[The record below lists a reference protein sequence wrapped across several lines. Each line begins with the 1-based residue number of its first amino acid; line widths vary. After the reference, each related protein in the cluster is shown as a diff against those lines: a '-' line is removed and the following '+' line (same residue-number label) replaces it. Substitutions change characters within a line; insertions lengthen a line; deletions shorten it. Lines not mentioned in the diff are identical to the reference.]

1 MCDVSPTHALAHAR
15 AHAQNQTLTVQVSV
29 QKWSCTVTCLS
40 RMSAPGSN
48 SSRFAMAWPW
58 RIFEPQTDCRT
69 RQRPWTRRTICTSH
83 ADAGLS
89 TSNPKPRSLVR
100 DGQTSPH
107 RPRLVVSRS
116 TCPPPSSPPHANSFV
131 LGPAVI
137 KHTPTGQT
145 SPHRL
150 RLVVSHSTC
159 PPLSFSPSRAQLST
173 RSCSTEQQ
181 RECSS
186 NLRWDHSG
194 LLVLLLLSFAV
205 RLCLM
210 IGPDASELPSLVD
223 RRDGE
228 RTLRE
233 RAMRVV
239 LWPSQWS
246 GQAIESIRPSV

>member
-69 RQRPWTRRTICTSH
+69 RQRPWT
-83 ADAGLS
+83 
-89 TSNPKPRSLVR
+89 LVR

-131 LGPAVI
+131 IGPAVI

-181 RECSS
+181 CECSS
-186 NLRWDHSG
+186 NLRWAHSG

>member
-1 MCDVSPTHALAHAR
+1 MLR
-15 AHAQNQTLTVQVSV
+15 AA
-29 QKWSCTVTCLS
+29 
-40 RMSAPGSN
+40 
-48 SSRFAMAWPW
+48 
-58 RIFEPQTDCRT
+58 
-69 RQRPWTRRTICTSH
+69 
-83 ADAGLS
+83 
-89 TSNPKPRSLVR
+89 
-100 DGQTSPH
+100 
-107 RPRLVVSRS
+107 
-116 TCPPPSSPPHANSFV
+116 
-131 LGPAVI
+131 
-137 KHTPTGQT
+137 TGQT

-223 RRDGE
+223 RRGGE
-228 RTLRE
+228 REPERE
-233 RAMRVV
+233 SDESRAVACTMVRASNRKHPAFRV
-239 LWPSQWS
+239 SWS
-246 GQAIESIRPSV
+246 MASSETAQS

>member
-1 MCDVSPTHALAHAR
+1 MLR
-15 AHAQNQTLTVQVSV
+15 AA
-29 QKWSCTVTCLS
+29 
-40 RMSAPGSN
+40 
-48 SSRFAMAWPW
+48 
-58 RIFEPQTDCRT
+58 
-69 RQRPWTRRTICTSH
+69 
-83 ADAGLS
+83 
-89 TSNPKPRSLVR
+89 
-100 DGQTSPH
+100 
-107 RPRLVVSRS
+107 
-116 TCPPPSSPPHANSFV
+116 
-131 LGPAVI
+131 
-137 KHTPTGQT
+137 TGQT

-223 RRDGE
+223 RRGGE
-228 RTLRE
+228 REPERDSDESRAVTFAMVTHDRQGKQSKASGLPCELVDGILR
-233 RAMRVV
+233 VCTI
-239 LWPSQWS
+239 LKQC
-246 GQAIESIRPSV
+246 I